1 MTQEGWGDG
10 GPGVI
15 ALYAADATSFGGYD
29 VKTYGTFPSAFSAT
43 VPTVPAV

>member
-1 MTQEGWGDG
+1 MSQEGWGDG

-29 VKTYGTFPSAFSAT
+29 VKTYGAVSSAFI
-43 VPTVPAV
+43 PTVPAV